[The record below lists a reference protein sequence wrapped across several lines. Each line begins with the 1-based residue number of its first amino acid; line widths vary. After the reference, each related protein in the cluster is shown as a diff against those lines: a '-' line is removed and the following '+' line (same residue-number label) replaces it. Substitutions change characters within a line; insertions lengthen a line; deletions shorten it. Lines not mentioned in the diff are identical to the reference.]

1 MLTNDFD
8 KKIVLALLKII
19 FCKKKKNCYKENLVN
34 FEHMQFSKE
43 DAV

>member
-1 MLTNDFD
+1 MILI
-8 KKIVLALLKII
+8 KKLCLLFLKL
-19 FCKKKKNCYKENLVN
+19 FSAKKKNCYKENLVN